1 MCTGGMVV
9 VVGGGFADA
18 SWRQRFRPFFSMGAG
33 DRGAPSAP
41 LFPLIPHSPE
51 VVEQVNIS
59 R

>member
-1 MCTGGMVV
+1 MYTGGMEGSLLMQ
-9 VVGGGFADA
+9 VGV
-18 SWRQRFRPFFSMGAG
+18 SVSHPFFMGAG

-51 VVEQVNIS
+51 GVEQVNIS